1 MPCRN
6 YSGRPVFLAALSLYG
21 LAIWPILHA
30 DRFYI
35 DDLGRAYAGYL
46 GWSSDG
52 RPLANVVMELFNLGT
67 PLTDLSP
74 LPQVAALL
82 LFAML
87 AVQVAR
93 RFGIGGTWRAPLIV
107 APLVAQPFFLE
118 NLSYKFDSLTMS
130 LAVTLA
136 ALAVVGPVARGWR
149 GVAGMACILASL
161 CLYQPALN
169 VFLVFALAELIHEQA
184 RCCAPRALLALAGVR
199 ILQLLV
205 ACGLYGGIMAATVKG
220 HYATSHQQLPDVAQA
235 WPVMLHNLAAFW
247 RYVTAYTATS
257 WAALPWMLT
266 VAGVVLALGA
276 AIRYAGTHWAAS
288 PPRVRLALA
297 LGPVA
302 VVLGT
307 AVLPWG
313 PMLILRDPVFA
324 PRVMVGVGA
333 LASAA
338 LLAVSCALTR
348 WRVERRW
355 HVAVLAAPAYGLFV
369 FAAAYGNALG
379 LQKAYEDR
387 LTADIAQDLSGLADS
402 AGVRRYT
409 LRGHAPRP
417 PVVQH
422 DIRKYPLLD
431 VLVPVYL
438 TAGWGWAGDAL
449 RHAGSDLRFL
459 ASSDAGAPCAAV
471 PAVRRQAY
479 RIYTKED
486 MAIVVFPDAACR
498 AG

>member
-1 MPCRN
+1 MPSETRSCR
-6 YSGRPVFLAALSLYG
+6 SVFLAALLLYG
-21 LAIWPILHA
+21 LVIWPIVHA

-46 GWSSDG
+46 GWTGDG

-74 LPQVAALL
+74 LPQLAALL
-82 LFAML
+82 LLAML

-93 RFGIGGTWRAPLIV
+93 RFGIEGTWRPPLV
-107 APLVAQPFFLE
+107 LAPLVAQPFFLE

-136 ALAVVGPVARGWR
+136 ALAVVGPAARGWR
-149 GVAGMACILASL
+149 GVLGSVCILASL

-169 VFLVFALAELIHEQA
+169 VFLIFALAELLYEQA
-184 RCCAPRALLALAGVR
+184 RLCAPRSLLALAGVR
-199 ILQLLV
+199 LLQLLV
-205 ACGLYGGIMAATVKG
+205 ACGVYRCVLLATVKG
-220 HYATSHQQLPDVAQA
+220 HYAIYHQQLPDAAQA
-235 WPVMLHNLAAFW
+235 WPVILHNLAAFW
-247 RYVTAYTATS
+247 SYVKTYTATS
-257 WAALPWMLT
+257 WAALQWVYTAAGAMLALGASVRYA
-266 VAGVVLALGA
+266 VANWPASRPRLRLTLVLGPVAVALGA
-276 AIRYAGTHWAAS
+276 AI
-288 PPRVRLALA
+288 
-297 LGPVA
+297 
-302 VVLGT
+302 
-307 AVLPWG
+307 LPWG
-313 PMLILRDPVFA
+313 PMLVLREPVFA

-338 LLAVSCALTR
+338 MLAVSCALAR
-348 WRVERRW
+348 WRVAPRW
-355 HVAVLAAPAYGLFV
+355 HVALLAAPAYGLLV

-379 LQKAYEDR
+379 LQKGYEDR
-387 LTADIAQDLSGLADS
+387 LTADIAQDLSALADG

-409 LRGHAPRP
+409 LRGHAARP

-438 TAGWGWAGDAL
+438 TAGWGWADDAL

-459 ASSDAGAPCAAV
+459 PHSDVVVNCAAV
-471 PAVRRQAY
+471 PAVKRQAY
-479 RIYTKED
+479 RIYTRED
-486 MAIVVFPDAACR
+486 MAIVVFPDAACP